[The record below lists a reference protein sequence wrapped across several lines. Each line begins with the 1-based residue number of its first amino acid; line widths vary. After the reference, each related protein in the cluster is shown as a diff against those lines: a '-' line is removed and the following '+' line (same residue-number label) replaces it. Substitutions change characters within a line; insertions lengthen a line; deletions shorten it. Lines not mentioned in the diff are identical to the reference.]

1 MNPEVVSLIKL
12 AVVFA
17 FIIVLLA
24 FKRPLNLVMAIA
36 AVVVI
41 VLYQMPMADALPA
54 IQRGVL
60 GTNTL
65 NALLVLYCITFLQRM
80 MEPRKQL
87 FGCQTAMNGL
97 FNNRRVNASLTPFM
111 LGCLPAASTVIL
123 CGPIVRDA
131 VGDSLKT
138 DETAAVTSYFRHIS
152 EAFMP
157 TYSGI
162 LVAIGLTDRK
172 SVV

>member
-54 IQRGVL
+54 IRRGVL

-65 NALLVLYCITFLQRM
+65 NALLVLYCITFL
-80 MEPRKQL
+80 
-87 FGCQTAMNGL
+87 
-97 FNNRRVNASLTPFM
+97 
-111 LGCLPAASTVIL
+111 
-123 CGPIVRDA
+123 D
-131 VGDSLKT
+131 
-138 DETAAVTSYFRHIS
+138 
-152 EAFMP
+152 
-157 TYSGI
+157 
-162 LVAIGLTDRK
+162 
-172 SVV
+172 